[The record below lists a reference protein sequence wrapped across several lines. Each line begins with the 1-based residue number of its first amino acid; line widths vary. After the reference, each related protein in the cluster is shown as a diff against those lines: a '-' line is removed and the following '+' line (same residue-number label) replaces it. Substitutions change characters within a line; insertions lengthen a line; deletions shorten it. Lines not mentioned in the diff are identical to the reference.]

1 MANIKSAKKRVLVI
15 AKKTANNKSKKSAL
29 KTAEKSFLA
38 AVNNANKELATELF
52 RSIEKKLKQAS
63 ASNLIHANT
72 ASRKVS
78 RLAKRL
84 NSMAE

>member
-15 AKKTANNKSKKSAL
+15 AKKTSNNKSKKSAL

-38 AVNNANKELATELF
+38 LVNEGNKEVASESF
-52 RSIEKKLKQAS
+52 RTLEKKIMQAS
-63 ASNLIHANT
+63 ASNLLHANA